1 MGGIEVYESVVALA
15 GEARHAAR
23 VAEMR
28 RVFEGRTG
36 AFGPDDRW
44 FEARSR
50 AFWDDALTRQRFAA
64 DVEHEVPEA
73 ARAWIAAFGRSH
85 RGLFRATER
94 AGRWL
99 VVDAWSAAEFVIDT
113 VDEATREELHAADSL
128 FDGRVVAIASPLAV
142 ALLPGA
148 LFHPSEATGP
158 IDGVVAAAKGAGLS
172 VDDACDALLRM
183 ERSFRSLSRVKAAY
197 AYRPEALRALSKL
210 EAAK

>member
-1 MGGIEVYESVVALA
+1 MGAIDVYEAVVALA
-15 GEARHAAR
+15 GDARHAAR

-28 RVFEGRTG
+28 RVFEARTG
-36 AFGPDDRW
+36 AFGPEDRW

-50 AFWDDALTRQRFAA
+50 AFWDDALTRQAFARE
-64 DVEHEVPEA
+64 VEPEIPDA
-73 ARAWIAAFGRSH
+73 ARAWIAAFARSH
-85 RGLFRATER
+85 RGLFRATEH

-99 VVDAWSAAEFVIDT
+99 VVDAWSAAEFIIDT

-148 LFHPSEATGP
+148 LFHPAEATGA
-158 IDGVVAAAKGAGLS
+158 IEGVVRAAKGAGLS
-172 VDDACDALLRM
+172 ADDACDALLRM

-197 AYRPEALRALSKL
+197 AYRPEALRPLSK
-210 EAAK
+210 